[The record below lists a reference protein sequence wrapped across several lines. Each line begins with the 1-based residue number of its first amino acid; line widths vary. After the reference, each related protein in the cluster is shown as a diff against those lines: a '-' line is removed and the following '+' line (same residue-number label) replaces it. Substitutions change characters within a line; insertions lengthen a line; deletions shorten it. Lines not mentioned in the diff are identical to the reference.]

1 MEDVKGYELT
11 KKGLTISRSLL
22 ESAGLEESD
31 IDVFTKD
38 HTIIIKSRS
47 MTDQVRGIVKK
58 TPLTAEK
65 LDELYHTSKGV

>member
-22 ESAGLEESD
+22 ESAGLESD
-31 IDVFTKD
+31 IDVFAKD

-47 MTDQVRGIVKK
+47 MTDRVRGIVKK

>member
-1 MEDVKGYELT
+1 MEAVKGYELT

-22 ESAGLEESD
+22 ESVGLESD
-31 IDVFTKD
+31 IDVFAKD
-38 HTIIIKSRS
+38 HTIIIKPRS
-47 MTDQVRGIVKK
+47 MTDRVRGIVKK